1 MRRPDILRTLMALL
15 ALALPGLSHADTRV
29 LCAFDPAGKSGDYY
43 KMMQD
48 LGVETQTW
56 GTTLDIRAYTDE
68 ETAAKDYDAGH
79 CDAVLATGVRLQRFN
94 RFSSTIE
101 AIGAAPTYA
110 ILKQAIESLNKY
122 DSAAARLK
130 SGDHETAGIL
140 PVGAV
145 YLFLRD
151 RNIDTVPELAGKRIA
166 TMDYDKAAPVMVDRV
181 GGVMVPADLGSIGP
195 KFNNG
200 DVDAAYASAPAYK
213 PFELWRGIGTK
224 GGIVKLPLAQATL
237 QLLIHSSKFSPDFGK
252 KSRVFLAG
260 KFDSAIALVKKAEGE
275 IPASSWITIKPTDVP
290 AFDEMFQAVRI
301 QIRDEIKGYDP
312 TMLSML
318 RKLRCASDATR
329 PECVEQKE

>member
-1 MRRPDILRTLMALL
+1 L
-15 ALALPGLSHADTRV
+15 AYADTRV

-48 LGVETQTW
+48 LGVEAQTW

-101 AIGAAPTYA
+101 AIGAAPTYT

-122 DSAAARLK
+122 ESAAARFK

-151 RNIDTVPELAGKRIA
+151 RNDRHGARARRQAHRDDGLRQGGARDGRSRRRRDGACGPRLDRAEVQQRRRRRR
-166 TMDYDKAAPVMVDRV
+166 VRV
-181 GGVMVPADLGSIGP
+181 GA
-195 KFNNG
+195 
-200 DVDAAYASAPAYK
+200 
-213 PFELWRGIGTK
+213 
-224 GGIVKLPLAQATL
+224 
-237 QLLIHSSKFSPDFGK
+237 
-252 KSRVFLAG
+252 RV
-260 KFDSAIALVKKAEGE
+260 
-275 IPASSWITIKPTDVP
+275 
-290 AFDEMFQAVRI
+290 QAVRALA
-301 QIRDEIKGYDP
+301 RDRHEGRHREAAARPGDAPALDP
-312 TMLSML
+312 NRRSSGRTSA
-318 RKLRCASDATR
+318 RSRACSSPESSTR
-329 PECVEQKE
+329 RSRS

>member
-1 MRRPDILRTLMALL
+1 MRPETLRFLLALL
-15 ALALPGLSHADTRV
+15 ALALPGLAHAETRV

-48 LGVETQTW
+48 LGVESQTW

-101 AIGAAPTYA
+101 AIGAVPTYE
-110 ILKQAIESLNKY
+110 ILKQAIDTLNKY
-122 DSAAARLK
+122 ESAAARLK

-181 GGVMVPADLGSIGP
+181 GAVMVPADLGSIGP

-200 DVDAAYASAPAYK
+200 DVDACYASAPAYK
-213 PFELWRGIGTK
+213 PFELWRGVGTK

-237 QLLIHSSKFSPDFGK
+237 QLLIRSSKFPPDFAK

-260 KFDSAIALVKKAEGE
+260 KFDAAIGLVKKAEAE
-275 IPASSWITIKPTDVP
+275 IPAASWIAIKASDTP

-301 QIRDEIKGYDP
+301 RLRDEIKAYDG
-312 TMLSML
+312 TMLSTL
-318 RKLRCASDATR
+318 KKLRCAADAGR
-329 PECVEQKE
+329 SECVEQKE